1 MLDKKTYEKIYRI
14 LESTTPLKT
23 DCGTLCNK
31 ICCTN
36 WTNEVGMY
44 LLPGEEQMFTFQED
58 WLTYELHSAEEYE
71 FCPEWTGSYY
81 FLKCTRPCPREKRP
95 FQCRVF
101 PLKAH
106 ITRKGRVDIVMD
118 TEYEKLCPLIAKGIP
133 DLEPDFVE
141 SVRQA
146 YNILLNDPLIYA
158 DILWES
164 EKIKIK

>member
-1 MLDKKTYEKIYRI
+1 
-14 LESTTPLKT
+14 
-23 DCGTLCNK
+23 
-31 ICCTN
+31 
-36 WTNEVGMY
+36 
-44 LLPGEEQMFTFQED
+44 
-58 WLTYELHSAEEYE
+58 
-71 FCPEWTGSYY
+71 
-81 FLKCTRPCPREKRP
+81 
-95 FQCRVF
+95 
-101 PLKAH
+101 
-106 ITRKGRVDIVMD
+106 MD